1 MSKFTPTCLGF
12 DAFRILCFP
21 SFLVVIL
28 VVIQHPLSGSFSWS
42 IGLRSNRTKCKC
54 YTVCITSDE
63 RFLNLSILGTGDLRF
78 LWHLHFWF
86 QFRDSELASLAYQRF
101 LLVMPLLYF
110 LVLLLNPV
118 SSSPQEK
125 TLCLTESD
133 IIALPY
139 IVAVSSVAPGH
150 SSRSQL

>member
-21 SFLVVIL
+21 SFLVMIL
-28 VVIQHPLSGSFSWS
+28 VMIQHPLSGSFSWS

-86 QFRDSELASLAYQRF
+86 RFRDSELASLAYQRF
-101 LLVMPLLYF
+101 LLMMPLYYIFSCYSSTLFLQVHKRRLYA
-110 LVLLLNPV
+110 
-118 SSSPQEK
+118 SPSP
-125 TLCLTESD
+125 TLSPCH
-133 IIALPY
+133 I
-139 IVAVSSVAPGH
+139 
-150 SSRSQL
+150 